1 MKVLNGIDYIKPID
15 IYAIFMLNSLTELY
29 VKFNSKDKLQIDEQ
43 PNNNANKDV
52 YLNVKNPSYIDNGP
66 PPYTETARMARYI
79 VHYSG
84 IMIEEI

>member
-29 VKFNSKDKLQIDEQ
+29 VKFNSKDKLQIDE
-43 PNNNANKDV
+43 PSDNNVNENV
-52 YLNVKNPSYIDNGP
+52 RLNVQNPSYIDNGP